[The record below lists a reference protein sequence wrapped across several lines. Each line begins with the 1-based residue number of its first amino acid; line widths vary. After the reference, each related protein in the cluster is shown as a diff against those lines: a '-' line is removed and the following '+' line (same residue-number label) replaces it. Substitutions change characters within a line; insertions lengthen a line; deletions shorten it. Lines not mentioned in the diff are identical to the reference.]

1 MPKIVK
7 RGFCGLYADHADR
20 PGKSGIF
27 SLFSIEI
34 RVIRYSSAKSVSQ
47 KTGNWHNT
55 NSPSGY
61 FNKTIAKIL
70 PNQALMTSHFALSTS
85 HLITCVQRPRW
96 L

>member
-7 RGFCGLYADHADR
+7 RGLRGWIADHADR

-34 RVIRYSSAKSVSQ
+34 RVIRYPSAKSVSQ

-70 PNQALMTSHFALSTS
+70 PNRALMTSHCRLQSCLSA
-85 HLITCVQRPRW
+85 P
-96 L
+96 